1 MMKQDE
7 SGTIQLGICFEKMGV
22 KSALVKP
29 ENLRIALML
38 PSED

>member
-7 SGTIQLGICFEKMGV
+7 YGTIQWGCFEKMGV